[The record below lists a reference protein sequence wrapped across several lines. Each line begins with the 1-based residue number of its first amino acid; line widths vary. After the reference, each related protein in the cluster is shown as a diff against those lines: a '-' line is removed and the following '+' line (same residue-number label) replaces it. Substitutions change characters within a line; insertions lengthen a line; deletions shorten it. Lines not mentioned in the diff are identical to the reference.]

1 MVRYQGNFEGEIKLE
16 AIKFSQYYTK
26 KVMKNNQSSGKILLP
41 SDLIDEEVVVLL
53 PIKKLKLKKQKRVNK
68 K

>member
-1 MVRYQGNFEGEIKLE
+1 MIKYHGNFEGEIKLE
-16 AIKFSQYYTK
+16 SIKFSQYFTK

-41 SDLIDEEVVVLL
+41 LDLIDEEVVVLL
-53 PIKKLKLKKQKRVNK
+53 PIKKSKIKKSKRINK

>member
-1 MVRYQGNFEGEIKLE
+1 MVRYQGNVEGEIKLE
-16 AIKFSQYYTK
+16 AVKFSQYYTK

-41 SDLIDEEVVVLL
+41 FDLIDKEVVILL
-53 PIKKLKLKKQKRVNK
+53 PIKKSKRRNK